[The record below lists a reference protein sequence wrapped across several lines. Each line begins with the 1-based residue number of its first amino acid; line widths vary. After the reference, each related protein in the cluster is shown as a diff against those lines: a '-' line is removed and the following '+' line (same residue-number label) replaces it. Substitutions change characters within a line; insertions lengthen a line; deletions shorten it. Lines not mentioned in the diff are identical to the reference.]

1 LPHELRRIYLNLA
14 VKIINR
20 SLDGFEGKLASSKW
34 AAIATSSKD
43 TALRDINALVE
54 LGSLS
59 GS

>member
-1 LPHELRRIYLNLA
+1 LRRIYLYLA

-20 SLDGFEGKLASSKW
+20 SLDGSEGKLASSKW
-34 AAIATSSKD
+34 APIATSSKA
-43 TALRDINALVE
+43 TALRDINALDE